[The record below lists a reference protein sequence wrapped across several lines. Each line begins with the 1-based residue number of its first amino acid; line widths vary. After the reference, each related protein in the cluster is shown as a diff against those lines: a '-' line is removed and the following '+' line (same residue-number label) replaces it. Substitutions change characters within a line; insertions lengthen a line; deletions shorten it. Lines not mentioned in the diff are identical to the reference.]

1 MREGRIRGIR
11 AGIRAIRQFG
21 CPWPRSQNSPRAMRR
36 IASTDLSTS
45 ASVVAHEITLTRIA
59 VFPCHASGS

>member
-1 MREGRIRGIR
+1 
-11 AGIRAIRQFG
+11 
-21 CPWPRSQNSPRAMRR
+21 MRR

-59 VFPCHASGS
+59 VRPCHTVAPHQHVPSS